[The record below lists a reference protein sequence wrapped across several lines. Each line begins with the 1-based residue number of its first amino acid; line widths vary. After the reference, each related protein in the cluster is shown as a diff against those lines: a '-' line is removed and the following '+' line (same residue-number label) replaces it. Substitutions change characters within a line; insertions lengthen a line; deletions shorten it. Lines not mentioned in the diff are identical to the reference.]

1 MLLGDHMVAKS
12 AGKNETGC
20 GRNAQ
25 RHFSY
30 LSGAATVKQSWQFV
44 YILKSE
50 HIFISTLK
58 VVTFRT

>member
-25 RHFSY
+25 RYYSA
-30 LSGAATVKQSWQFV
+30 LSAAFVTLKQSWAQFV
-44 YILKSE
+44 YIVKSE
-50 HIFISTLK
+50 HFFHLS
-58 VVTFRT
+58 